1 MKITKLKI
9 YARCIDNIFRLVK
22 KRQETEYL
30 NSIFEQK
37 FALNFSCELIVNIV
51 YRGFNIDVVKKKI
64 SEQNVLASQ
73 L

>member
-1 MKITKLKI
+1 M
-9 YARCIDNIFRLVK
+9 K

-37 FALNFSCELIVNIV
+37 FAFNFSRELIVNIV

-73 L
+73 

>member
-1 MKITKLKI
+1 M
-9 YARCIDNIFRLVK
+9 K